1 MEDVHPQLP
10 AQPGKRER
18 PRLVVVG
25 AGDMSLPLVSLARTL
40 GFHMTVVDPRPELAT
55 RERFPDA
62 DELLVGDASGIVAD
76 LPLSAS
82 TSVVLTIHDQDV
94 EIPVLRAVLASQAG
108 YVGMLGS
115 RKRGRRVLEI
125 LRAQGVAPERL
136 ARVQVP
142 VGLDIG
148 AQTPAEIALSVV
160 AQLARLNEIDDL
172 AVYVKPPGS
181 IAREGERIGGAKI
194 VPFVTRR
201 ERLAAAEG
209 IAAGGLLRVRR
220 FLPVRVAALVED
232 SVEERMLSR
241 ARRALEEKL
250 AFFGSDLMLVERI
263 PLATDA
269 VTDALR
275 GALRSGAELIVLA
288 GGNPMDPLDPALLA
302 LERAGARMEKHG
314 IPAQPGTLLW
324 LAYAGAVPVIGA
336 PSCGLFAKATALDL
350 LLPPLLAGE
359 RLSRAA
365 VAALGA
371 GGLIT
376 PEVAWRLAPY
386 RAGSARGQLDPE

>member
-1 MEDVHPQLP
+1 MRPTRIERGHLP
-10 AQPGKRER
+10 P
-18 PRLVVVG
+18 
-25 AGDMSLPLVSLARTL
+25 AG
-40 GFHMTVVDPRPELAT
+40 
-55 RERFPDA
+55 
-62 DELLVGDASGIVAD
+62 
-76 LPLSAS
+76 
-82 TSVVLTIHDQDV
+82 
-94 EIPVLRAVLASQAG
+94 AVLAQN
-108 YVGMLGS
+108 VLGS
-115 RKRGRRVLEI
+115 DGRVVLEKGAVLGAEELQRLSELPWTELHVIELQSGDVHEEEAGRR
-125 LRAQGVAPERL
+125 L
-136 ARVQVP
+136 AGSLAGDGVQVET
-142 VGLDIG
+142 LSAG
-148 AQTPAEIALSVV
+148 AFPLVARHRGVVDYDAAL
-160 AQLARLNEIDDL
+160 LARLNEIDDL

-250 AFFGSDLMLVERI
+250 AFFGSDLTLVERI

-269 VTDALR
+269 VADALR
-275 GALRSGAELIVLA
+275 AALRSGAELILLA

-350 LLPPLLAGE
+350 LLPPLLTGE

>member
-1 MEDVHPQLP
+1 MRPTRIERGHLP
-10 AQPGKRER
+10 P
-18 PRLVVVG
+18 
-25 AGDMSLPLVSLARTL
+25 AG
-40 GFHMTVVDPRPELAT
+40 
-55 RERFPDA
+55 
-62 DELLVGDASGIVAD
+62 
-76 LPLSAS
+76 
-82 TSVVLTIHDQDV
+82 
-94 EIPVLRAVLASQAG
+94 AVLAQN
-108 YVGMLGS
+108 VLGS
-115 RKRGRRVLEI
+115 DGRVVLEKGAVLGAEELQRLSELPWTELHVIELQPGDVHEEEAGRR
-125 LRAQGVAPERL
+125 L
-136 ARVQVP
+136 ADALAGDGVQVEP
-142 VGLDIG
+142 LSGVVDYD
-148 AQTPAEIALSVV
+148 AAL
-160 AQLARLNEIDDL
+160 LARLNEIDDL

-250 AFFGSDLMLVERI
+250 AFFGSDLTLVERI

-269 VTDALR
+269 VADALR
-275 GALRSGAELIVLA
+275 AALRSGAELILLA

-350 LLPPLLAGE
+350 LLPPLLTGE